1 MKTATE
7 IFEEI
12 TRIPRESG
20 HEEKIAS
27 YLEEFARSH
36 GLYCLRDSA
45 NNILIR
51 KPGSSEPVILQG
63 HSDMVCEKESSSDH
77 DFSADPIPL
86 IRDGRYLTA
95 DRTTLGADD
104 GISMAVMMALLSDDS
119 VTASLECLITSEEET
134 GLCGMKAFDFS
145 LLKGRTMINLDS
157 MDEGIATVSCCGG
170 MRSDITVPAGRRPG
184 HLRGYAL
191 HLKGFYGGHSGEDIN
206 LGRTNAIEA
215 ALGLLGTV
223 PGVKIDKIHGGSKD
237 NAIPRECDIYF
248 ASDAQNVKELISAE
262 NEKLRE
268 RVSDD
273 DRNYSAEVEECLL
286 DSVFEDGLYER
297 LVSLIGCIPHGVTEM
312 NPDIPGLVKTS
323 ANIGKIRTSECGVS
337 ITVSSRSS
345 DEAALDAQ
353 QETINSAADEAGG
366 YALHR
371 DRYPGWAFSKEGRIL
386 KVYLEAYESLFS
398 KKAVYEGIHAGLEC
412 GIVKAAV
419 PDMDIISIG
428 ADIRSPHTPDETL
441 DTESL
446 ERLLATVKEILRR
459 IEL

>member
-12 TRIPRESG
+12 TLIPRESG

-157 MDEGIATVSCCGG
+157 
-170 MRSDITVPAGRRPG
+170 
-184 HLRGYAL
+184 
-191 HLKGFYGGHSGEDIN
+191 
-206 LGRTNAIEA
+206 
-215 ALGLLGTV
+215 
-223 PGVKIDKIHGGSKD
+223 
-237 NAIPRECDIYF
+237 IY
-248 ASDAQNVKELISAE
+248 VLM
-262 NEKLRE
+262 L
-268 RVSDD
+268 
-273 DRNYSAEVEECLL
+273 
-286 DSVFEDGLYER
+286 
-297 LVSLIGCIPHGVTEM
+297 
-312 NPDIPGLVKTS
+312 
-323 ANIGKIRTSECGVS
+323 
-337 ITVSSRSS
+337 
-345 DEAALDAQ
+345 
-353 QETINSAADEAGG
+353 
-366 YALHR
+366 
-371 DRYPGWAFSKEGRIL
+371 
-386 KVYLEAYESLFS
+386 
-398 KKAVYEGIHAGLEC
+398 
-412 GIVKAAV
+412 
-419 PDMDIISIG
+419 
-428 ADIRSPHTPDETL
+428 
-441 DTESL
+441 
-446 ERLLATVKEILRR
+446 
-459 IEL
+459 

>member
-1 MKTATE
+1 MSE
-7 IFEEI
+7 ITNLSPRLVWQYFDEI
-12 TRIPRESG
+12 TRVPRPSKKEG
-20 HEEKIAS
+20 KIRAFLIDFAKKHHLDYRQDAAGNIVILKPATPGCEKS
-27 YLEEFARSH
+27 
-36 GLYCLRDSA
+36 
-45 NNILIR
+45 
-51 KPGSSEPVILQG
+51 PVVILQS
-63 HSDMVCEKESSSDH
+63 HMDMVCEKESSSDH

-206 LGRTNAIEA
+206 FGRTNAIEA

-268 RVSDD
+268 RGSRRMPSRFGIRRRALRKARFSDRVYPPRS
-273 DRNYSAEVEECLL
+273 DRNESGHSGACQDLGEH
-286 DSVFEDGLYER
+286 R
-297 LVSLIGCIPHGVTEM
+297 KNTHIGMRSKHNGV
-312 NPDIPGLVKTS
+312 V
-323 ANIGKIRTSECGVS
+323 
-337 ITVSSRSS
+337 
-345 DEAALDAQ
+345 
-353 QETINSAADEAGG
+353 
-366 YALHR
+366 
-371 DRYPGWAFSKEGRIL
+371 AF
-386 KVYLEAYESLFS
+386 
-398 KKAVYEGIHAGLEC
+398 
-412 GIVKAAV
+412 
-419 PDMDIISIG
+419 
-428 ADIRSPHTPDETL
+428 
-441 DTESL
+441 
-446 ERLLATVKEILRR
+446 LRR
-459 IEL
+459 GGA